1 MRLRQISLIPAAA
14 ALFVIFAVQ
23 AAEPA
28 KPHTFITVDIPQSLS
43 TTVFG
48 INSNRDIVG
57 AFETAFPPE
66 FGLPPDFKWFH
77 GFVLRNG
84 KLTTVDAPFSILT
97 QIRGINERGDVV
109 GTFIPIQ
116 NVGAPGGGFRGLV
129 IRNGGPLTTVDFQP
143 THFNTILMRITPNG
157 TIIGCYHDIGIDSG
171 PQDSMHGITISP
183 NGVMTSIDDE
193 VHGVQFGGGMHTGTA
208 NNGKKK
214 AGFLWDHDPR
224 FNRSRGYEIEK
235 DKFVLFDVPGS
246 LYTQAWD
253 VNNSGDI
260 VGMYGDGD
268 VVADAHL
275 RARGF
280 LKSNDTYQSIVYP
293 GAVDTRAFGISASGD
308 IVGTYQ
314 NADGHTHG
322 FVALVQPYIQ
332 AAAANGSTN
341 LKLPAAMQN
350 ATTVLA
356 ALTPIDKSAPIAKSG
371 GQAPACHGVNVD
383 AAPASKQFP
392 ITDSIKR
399 PYVSNILTMLVS
411 AAREDPGY
419 SPSIAIKTGN
429 TR

>member
-1 MRLRQISLIPAAA
+1 M
-14 ALFVIFAVQ
+14 
-23 AAEPA
+23 
-28 KPHTFITVDIPQSLS
+28 
-43 TTVFG
+43 
-48 INSNRDIVG
+48 
-57 AFETAFPPE
+57 
-66 FGLPPDFKWFH
+66 
-77 GFVLRNG
+77 LRNG

-157 TIIGCYHDIGIDSG
+157 TIIGCYHDIGIASG

-293 GAVDTRAFGISASGD
+293 GAVDTRAFGINPARD
-308 IVGTYQ
+308 IVGSYVSK
-314 NADGHTHG
+314 DGHTHG
-322 FVALVQPYIQ
+322 FVALLQPYLL
-332 AAAANGSTN
+332 GSGN
-341 LKLPAAMQN
+341 APSALKLPARLQT
-350 ATTVLA
+350 ATTVLVNLA
-356 ALTPIDKSAPIAKSG
+356 PIRKSAPLAKSS
-371 GQAPACHGVNVD
+371 GQAPACHGVAVK
-383 AAPASKQFP
+383 AATVA
-392 ITDSIKR
+392 
-399 PYVSNILTMLVS
+399 TM
-411 AAREDPGY
+411 AK
-419 SPSIAIKTGN
+419 KTAD
-429 TR
+429 